1 MFFSLVILL
10 NAYYNLSVPKRFTY
24 FYKRGEHLLLS
35 GFFKKRYLF
44 IALGVCLAALLLYL
58 ILPVSVPLITA
69 FITAL
74 FLDPL
79 VRMVQKRGKF
89 NRKLSVLF
97 VFLGFLIFIGVS
109 GYFIVTKVITEAIQI
124 VEYAPQLINEINQA
138 WFETEEK
145 LTSAAKELPK
155 EVVDGISN
163 QVQTFLNRTKNDLVA
178 YVNIDNVRS
187 ILTNIPS
194 YLVSFLVYLIA
205 LFLFLLDLPRI
216 KTSLFSHLTD
226 KTADKVNFMSSRLS
240 FVIIGFF
247 KAQLLVSVLIFFISL
262 MGLVMITPKV
272 AVIMA
277 TIIWVIDF
285 IPIFGSIVIMAP
297 WALFHLFTGDVVL
310 GTKLAILA
318 IILLI
323 IRRTVEPKVMGTQIG
338 LSALTTLIAMYLGLK
353 LLGILGFIFGPLLLI
368 AFNSA
373 KEAGMIKL
381 KFKI

>member
-1 MFFSLVILL
+1 M
-10 NAYYNLSVPKRFTY
+10 
-24 FYKRGEHLLLS
+24 RGEHLLLS
-35 GFFKKRYLF
+35 SFFKKRYFF
-44 IALGVCLAALLLYL
+44 IALGVCIAALLLYL

-69 FITAL
+69 FFTTL
-74 FLDPL
+74 FLDPI
-79 VRMVQKRGKF
+79 VRMVQKRGNF
-89 NRKLSVLF
+89 NRKLSVLI

-124 VEYAPQLINEINQA
+124 VENAPHLINDINQA
-138 WFETEEK
+138 WFETEQK

-163 QVQTFLNRTKNDLVA
+163 QVQAFLNHTKNELVD
-178 YVNIDNVRS
+178 YVNINNVRS
-187 ILTNIPS
+187 VLTNIPS

-205 LFLFLLDLPRI
+205 LFLFLLDLPRL
-216 KTSLFSHLTD
+216 KTLLFSHL
-226 KTADKVNFMSSRLS
+226 KERTADKVNFMTSRLS
-240 FVIIGFF
+240 FVVIGFL

-262 MGLVMITPKV
+262 IGLVLITPKV
-272 AVIMA
+272 AILMA
-277 TIIWVIDF
+277 TIIWIIDF

-297 WALFHLFTGDVVL
+297 WALFHLFIGDVVL
-310 GTKLAILA
+310 GTKLTILA

-338 LSALTTLIAMYLGLK
+338 LSPLTTLIAMYLGLK
-353 LLGILGFIFGPLLLI
+353 VLGILGFIIGPLLLI